1 MTLVR
6 TLALGAGSLAVGML
20 GIAAAAQER
29 QRTAPEIFDETC
41 IHCHDSGGWGTRR
54 LAPRVPVGEAA
65 LLRRKDLPTALT
77 RLAVRRGVGSMP
89 PLTPTDITDEELERL
104 ARWLDEAN

>member
-6 TLALGAGSLAVGML
+6 ILALGPGPFAVAMV

-29 QRTAPEIFDETC
+29 QRTAPEIFTATC
-41 IHCHDSGGWGTRR
+41 VYCHDSGGWGTRT
-54 LAPRVPVGEAA
+54 LAQRVPAGEAA
-65 LLRRKDLPTALT
+65 LLRRKDLPAALT

-89 PLTPTDITDEELERL
+89 PLTPTDLTDEELDRL